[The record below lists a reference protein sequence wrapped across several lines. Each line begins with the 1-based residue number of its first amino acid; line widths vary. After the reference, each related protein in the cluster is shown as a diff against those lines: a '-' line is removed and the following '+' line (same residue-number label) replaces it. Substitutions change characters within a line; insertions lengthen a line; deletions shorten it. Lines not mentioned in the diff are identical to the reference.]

1 MRLAFKERRKSNM
14 GLFDIFKGED
24 KNVAV
29 VVPTEVEDTGNS
41 IEDDMPN
48 VAKDILTEILDL
60 MGFFNVVKIVDSD
73 KSFVSMEIKGDDLGR
88 IIGKEGNTLAALQ
101 LLMRNMLSKKYK
113 RPVSVQIDANS
124 YKQKRENTLQNMA
137 LEAADS
143 AYSENKQIELPS
155 MTPWERRI
163 IHLALKDNT
172 KVKTESIGED
182 QDRKVIIYPNK

>member
-1 MRLAFKERRKSNM
+1 M